1 MPVLFVWKDSSMDW
15 PSHALLM
22 RHAWTLKT
30 ETEYVVGEAAEL
42 NYVLDLNLIK
52 KQLRVALMTVFEWLF
67 FPMFDSR

>member
-1 MPVLFVWKDSSMDW
+1 MDW

-52 KQLRVALMTVFEWLF
+52 KQLRVALMTVFE
-67 FPMFDSR
+67 

>member
-1 MPVLFVWKDSSMDW
+1 
-15 PSHALLM
+15 M

-52 KQLRVALMTVFEWLF
+52 KQLRVALMTVFE
-67 FPMFDSR
+67 